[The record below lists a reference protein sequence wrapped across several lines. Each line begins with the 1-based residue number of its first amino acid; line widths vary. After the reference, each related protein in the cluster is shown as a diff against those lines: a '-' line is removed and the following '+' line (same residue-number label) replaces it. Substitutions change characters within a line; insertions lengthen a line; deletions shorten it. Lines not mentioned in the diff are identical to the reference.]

1 MSVVL
6 VAPAKLTCSLR
17 IVGTRPDG
25 YHEID
30 AEMVT
35 LDLADELTVGEGDHL
50 EVVGPG
56 GGGMAGG
63 LAVPE
68 GDDNLVRRALA
79 AVERRAAVRLVKRIP
94 AGAGLGGGSADAAAV
109 LRWAACLDPSVAASL
124 GADVPFCLVGG
135 RARVTGLGEVITPL
149 APVVRTYT
157 LLIPPFGVATA
168 EVYRAWDR
176 LGGPTADGPNDLE
189 PAALDVA
196 PALVEWRDRLGDAAG
211 LTPVLAGSGSTW
223 FVAGAFPGG
232 GRIVARTTD
241 PQRPPPH
248 GGRGRTVD

>member
-6 VAPAKLTCSLR
+6 FAPAKLTCSLR
-17 IVGTRPDG
+17 ITGARADG

-35 LDLADELTVGEGDHL
+35 LDLADELAFDEGDHL
-50 EVVGPG
+50 EVVG
-56 GGGMAGG
+56 ATG
-63 LAVPE
+63 LAVPQ

-79 AVERRAAVRLVKRIP
+79 AIDRRAAVRLVKRIP

-109 LRWAACLDPSVAASL
+109 LRWAGCSDRLLAASL
-124 GADVPFCLVGG
+124 GADVAFCLVGG
-135 RARVTGLGEVITPL
+135 RARVTGGGEVITPL
-149 APVVRTYT
+149 APVVRAYT

-176 LGGPTADGPNDLE
+176 LGGPTGDGLNDLE

-196 PALVEWRDRLGDAAG
+196 PALAEWRDRLGDATG
-211 LTPVLAGSGSTW
+211 LTPVLAGSGSSW
-223 FVAGAFPGG
+223 FVAGAFPGE
-232 GRIVARTTD
+232 GRIVARTTGED
-241 PQRPPPH
+241 IVA
-248 GGRGRTVD
+248 GSVGTAD